1 MPKEVREKTEK
12 GASRFITME
21 HQKSKGQHFL
31 VNPLI
36 VNAIVDKA
44 DIKNTDTG
52 KKFRDFCTSRDEM
65 LIIS

>member
-1 MPKEVREKTEK
+1 
-12 GASRFITME
+12 ME

-52 KKFRDFCTSRDEM
+52 KKFRDFCT
-65 LIIS
+65 